1 VSGRQSVRHRRGYRQ
16 RRAASA
22 RAAEGRGQAPAGR
35 CVRARLEPADVNTT
49 TRAPAL
55 SEILLAAAQAVQ
67 AVQSGASLTD
77 ALAAVPAALRP
88 STQAI
93 SFHAMRR
100 LGTAMAIRSLLI
112 PRKPPSALLDS
123 LLLVSFSLLAQN
135 SPGRPDDAGPAQ
147 RTDGPSYADHTVV
160 D

>member
-1 VSGRQSVRHRRGYRQ
+1 
-16 RRAASA
+16 
-22 RAAEGRGQAPAGR
+22 
-35 CVRARLEPADVNTT
+35 
-49 TRAPAL
+49 
-55 SEILLAAAQAVQ
+55 
-67 AVQSGASLTD
+67 ASLTD

-123 LLLVSFSLLAQN
+123 LVLVSFSLLAQS
-135 SPGRPDDAGPAQ
+135 SPVRADDAGAAQ
-147 RTDGPSYADHTVV
+147 RTGGPSYADHTVV
-160 D
+160 DQAVRAASGHRKLASFKGLVNGALRRFVRERSDILARLDSPEARWNYPAWWIEQIR